1 MRDFLKKSVDF
12 RGRADVGEYC
22 RWTFGCLVVA
32 PVALRF
38 WAVGL
43 YGVGGVESNLP
54 FQIWDAIVDFV
65 LPIPASAVAFRR
77 LHARGISARYFFV
90 PFGIVYAASFFP
102 LTDVCDDRLGAVF
115 AGLALLIF
123 VLCILPDDSEASP
136 YSSEQRGTFAKVAKD
151 GLEYCPKC
159 GAFAPPRNEYCLRCG
174 AAFKV
179 EREPIGR
186 WSSFSAF
193 RFCLA
198 EKYADFRGRASRREF
213 WSWTAAVV
221 WIELLFA
228 VSATVAA
235 VDGLIGAPFWSVWIG
250 ANLAL
255 TPPTLA
261 VLTRRLRDRNAARFG
276 FVLTVLTGI
285 VAAIWLVAVGLLAA
299 SETKPPILA
308 AVAEYSPFVLA
319 AVGCWLAVECASPS
333 KPKKRRD

>member
-1 MRDFLKKSVDF
+1 MDARLVDCRARRASLF
-12 RGRADVGEYC
+12 GGR
-22 RWTFGCLVVA
+22 
-32 PVALRF
+32 
-38 WAVGL
+38 L
-43 YGVGGVESNLP
+43 YGVAVESNLP
-54 FQIWDAIVDFV
+54 FQIWDALVDFI

-90 PFGIVYAASFFP
+90 PLGIVYAASFFP
-102 LTDVCDDRLGAVF
+102 ASDVGDDWLSAIF
-115 AGLALLIF
+115 AGLAILIF

-136 YSSEQRGTFAKVAKD
+136 YSLAQSGTVAKVAKN
-151 GLEYCPKC
+151 GLEHCSKC
-159 GAFAPPRNEYCLRCG
+159 GAFAPPRDAYCHSCG
-174 AAFKV
+174 AAFDV
-179 EREPIGR
+179 EREPFVR
-186 WSSFSAF
+186 WNSFSAF

-221 WIELLFA
+221 WIELFFA
-228 VSATVAA
+228 VCATVGA
-235 VDGLIGAPFWSVWIG
+235 VDGLIGAPFWSVWLG

-255 TPPTLA
+255 TPPTFA
-261 VLTRRLRDRNAARFG
+261 VLTRRLRDRNAPARF
-276 FVLTVLTGI
+276 FFVLTGI

-333 KPKKRRD
+333 KPKTKRRD